1 MSEHTATVF
10 SNQAGITARVCSRG
24 HVSLQVGH
32 TRFTLRRRDFL
43 DLAQIVQAKE
53 RRLRET
59 LPPPPQQY
67 EQSH

>member
-1 MSEHTATVF
+1 MTEQMGTVF
-10 SNQAGITARVCSRG
+10 SNQAGITARVCPRG

-32 TRFTLRRRDFL
+32 TCLTLRKQDFL
-43 DLAQIVQAKE
+43 NLAHLVQTTE

-59 LPPPPQQY
+59 LRSQPRPH